1 MKPVYSLVV
10 FVPREALQ
18 PLQTALAEAGAGLI
32 GNYDSFC
39 FVVPGTGFFRPL
51 EGAKPHLG
59 KVGFLEEVAE
69 YRIETVVAEDRLH
82 DVLKAMRDV
91 HPYEEIAFTLI
102 PTVNNQMRHLVPP
115 RFEDPA
121 AEGSDRGH

>member
-18 PLQTALAEAGAGLI
+18 PLQTALAEAGAGMI

-39 FVVPGTGFFRPL
+39 FVTPGTGFFRPL

-59 KVGFLEEVAE
+59 KVGSLEEVGE

-82 DVLKAMRDV
+82 DVLRAVRDA
-91 HPYEEIAFTLI
+91 HPYEEIAFTVI
-102 PTVNNQMRHLVPP
+102 PTVYHQMRDLVPP
-115 RFEDPA
+115 RLEDSRT
-121 AEGSDRGH
+121 EGG